1 MGDLILV
8 SNIYEGY
15 LSPLSLTGMLLTSIA
30 AEVFVV
36 NQMLM
41 ILYCC

>member
-1 MGDLILV
+1 MSDLILV
-8 SNIYEGY
+8 TNIYEGY
-15 LSPLSLTGMLLTSIA
+15 LSTLCLTGMLLTSIA

-41 ILYCC
+41 ILFS